1 MPWHTFRLSSAQ
13 EDAGAGGL
21 ALDQFSEWLL
31 KMGDPPGMAM
41 FCIQRPGENFAT
53 YYLSPET
60 QQRAP
65 VLVRLLRAKPGEPP
79 PPDAT
84 LMAGANGS
92 RPSDFA

>member
-13 EDAGAGGL
+13 EDAGVGGR
-21 ALDQFSEWLL
+21 ALDQFSEWLA

-41 FCIQRPGENFAT
+41 FCMQRPGEDFAT

-60 QQRAP
+60 EQRAP
-65 VLVRLLRAKPGEPP
+65 VLIRLLRAKPGEPP
-79 PPDAT
+79 PADAT
-84 LMAGANGS
+84 LMAGVTGS